1 MISKVSFSGNIIIG
15 ETEKPINN
23 IEVKG
28 ANIFC
33 LGDKTKVNPDEL
45 QVGDIFFKI
54 TKGEKENS
62 ADEIEHG
69 LVITKENNTLSYL
82 KLVDSYTGNMSSD
95 ELSNEKSRY
104 HKNGCINVYA

>member
-62 ADEIEHG
+62 ADEIEQC
-69 LVITKENNTLSYL
+69 LVVANENNGLSYL
-82 KLVDSYTGNMSSD
+82 KLADSYTRNMSKDGLSD
-95 ELSNEKSRY
+95 NKSRY

>member
-1 MISKVSFSGNIIIG
+1 MISQVSFSGNIIIG
-15 ETEKPINN
+15 GTEKPINE

-28 ANIFC
+28 ANILC
-33 LGDKTKVNPDEL
+33 LGDKTKVKPDEL
-45 QVGDIFFKI
+45 IVGDIFVRM

-62 ADEIEHG
+62 ADEIEQC
-69 LVITKENNTLSYL
+69 LVIAKENNTLSYL
-82 KLVDSYTGNMSSD
+82 KLVDSYTRNMSSD